1 MKRKQTEYSEITFS
15 KVKMCACLKIL
26 HFPTQILYNSQFDW
40 SKAEVPL
47 SELHLK
53 WLNGIQ
59 KSCIRQSVKL
69 FFSLFFL

>member
-1 MKRKQTEYSEITFS
+1 MKRKQTEYLEITFS

-47 SELHLK
+47 SERHLK

-59 KSCIRQSVKL
+59 VLHKTKCKA
-69 FFSLFFL
+69 FFLVYFL